1 MKNIA
6 YPFQN
11 SKENPIFAYK
21 TSKMTVAL
29 RKIETLLGEISPN
42 EKAQVLQWVIS
53 DLGGIF
59 TGIDKTVG
67 VCGGEARI
75 ARTRIPVWLL
85 VRQRQLGISE
95 QEILF
100 DYPTLRAEDLYNA
113 WNYYRAHKNEIN
125 TLIKENEE
133 A

>member
-1 MKNIA
+1 M
-6 YPFQN
+6 
-11 SKENPIFAYK
+11 
-21 TSKMTVAL
+21 TSTLKQVESLLSQMTV
-29 RKIETLLGEISPN
+29 T
-42 EKAQVLQWVIS
+42 EKAQVLQWVVS

-59 TGIDKTVG
+59 LGIEKTPG

-95 QEILF
+95 EEILLG
-100 DYPTLRAEDLYNA
+100 YPTLREEDLANA
-113 WNYYRAHKNEIN
+113 WNYYRGHQEEIEAQ
-125 TLIKENEE
+125 IMENEE